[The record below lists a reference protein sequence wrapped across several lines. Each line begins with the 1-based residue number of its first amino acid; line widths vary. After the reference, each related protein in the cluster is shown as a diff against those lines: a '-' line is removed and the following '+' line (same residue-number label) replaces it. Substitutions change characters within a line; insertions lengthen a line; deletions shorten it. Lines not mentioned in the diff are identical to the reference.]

1 MKDVPEIPESPEK
14 QATKTLER
22 KIETFDDLKTSEKSR
37 QIETFDDIA
46 KRQGSDSSIQSFDD
60 IAKSKEGTI
69 HHEGGES
76 TEKSSLSKDTPEVIE
91 RKRLSQVTEDIKKID
106 WMKPEKWKNLSND
119 EKTWALRHSGETLRD
134 VYHTPDPPLY
144 TEKAA
149 SEELG
154 KYGDGYYYNPAD
166 PSNPEKYAGSD
177 YGIRMNEEGVTE
189 KNNRLFGDD
198 PKVAIETFAHEF
210 RHSYQT
216 EQAHA
221 FDKGFRID
229 NPEKAKEWSENLK
242 AYKNPPIP
250 ELAEANPEK
259 YFEEYEKYRNQPVEK
274 DAREFARNL
283 SSKIYGE
290 NEG

>member
-1 MKDVPEIPESPEK
+1 MKDVSEIPESPEK

-22 KIETFDDLKTSEKSR
+22 KIETFDDLKTSDKSR
-37 QIETFDDIA
+37 QIETFDDIVR
-46 KRQGSDSSIQSFDD
+46 RQGSDRSIQTFDD

-76 TEKSSLSKDTPEVIE
+76 IEKSSLSKDTPEAIE
-91 RKRLSQVTEDIKKID
+91 KKRLSQVTEDIKKID
-106 WMKPEKWKNLSND
+106 WMKPEKWKDLSND
-119 EKTWALRHSGETLRD
+119 EKSWALRHSGEALGD
-134 VYHTPDPPLY
+134 GYHTPDAPLY

-149 SEELG
+149 SNELG
-154 KYGDGYYYNPAD
+154 EYGDGYYSD
-166 PSNPEKYAGSD
+166 PLNPEKYVGSD
-177 YGIRMNEEGVTE
+177 YEIRMNEEGVTE
-189 KNNRLFGDD
+189 KNKRLFGDD
-198 PKVAIETFAHEF
+198 PKVALETFAHEF

-221 FDKGFRID
+221 FDKGFITD

-242 AYKNPPIP
+242 NYENPPNP
-250 ELAEANPEK
+250 ELVEANPEK

-274 DAREFARNL
+274 DARAFAKDL
-283 SSKIYGE
+283 SSRIYEE

>member
-1 MKDVPEIPESPEK
+1 MKDVSEIPESPEK

-22 KIETFDDLKTSEKSR
+22 KIETFDDLKTSDKSR

-46 KRQGSDSSIQSFDD
+46 RRQGSDRSIQTFDD

-76 TEKSSLSKDTPEVIE
+76 IEKSSLSKDTPEVIE
-91 RKRLSQVTEDIKKID
+91 KKRLSRVVEDIKKID

-119 EKTWALRHSGETLRD
+119 EKSWALRHSGEALRD
-134 VYHTPDPPLY
+134 TYHTPDPPLY
-144 TEKAA
+144 TEKSA
-149 SEELG
+149 SNQLG
-154 KYGDGYYYNPAD
+154 EYGDGYYSD
-166 PSNPEKYAGSD
+166 PLNPEKYVGSD
-177 YGIRMNEEGVTE
+177 YGIRMNEEGIADRD
-189 KNNRLFGDD
+189 KKLFGDD
-198 PKVAIETFAHEF
+198 PKVAFETFAHEF

-216 EQAHA
+216 EQTHA
-221 FDKGFRID
+221 FDKGFKTD

-242 AYKNPPIP
+242 AYKNPPNP

-259 YFEEYEKYRNQPVEK
+259 YFEEYEEYRNQPVEK
-274 DAREFARNL
+274 DAREFAKNL
-283 SSKIYGE
+283 SARIYGE